1 MKMGGCPGSV
11 GSTESTE
18 KVLRASR
25 EQWGELGAYWEALGG
40 YWEGIW
46 GSLDSTGAYWKAQG
60 NTGRQWQSIGLLQK
74 ATGSS
79 RGYWNGAWGS
89 PDGSEGLQA
98 ASHQAVGL
106 AGKGRGVAGRR
117 VGTGERHF
125 CTSRQEL
132 EAQGSA
138 RPGAR
143 DRNWNRCHFPVR
155 EEKPDPAAGG
165 SSHCRSENRAGG
177 LGGGGGGGTLS
188 WFLFICLVM
197 KCFEGK
203 CQLRRC
209 CCQVLFGAR
218 GGGTRAGG
226 VGGGTARECA
236 CFWPRGSS
244 TVRGSP
250 PASLPS
256 TSGGIRRDFSWA
268 RLAGQRPFLPQVQA
282 RGR

>member
-1 MKMGGCPGSV
+1 MAGYWAV
-11 GSTESTE
+11 AESY
-18 KVLRASR
+18 R
-25 EQWGELGAYWEALGG
+25 EQQGVLERCLGVPGRQR
-40 YWEGIW
+40 
-46 GSLDSTGAYWKAQG
+46 GAPGCVTPGCGFGRQG
-60 NTGRQWQSIGLLQK
+60 TGRSRTACGDRREAFLHFQAG
-74 ATGSS
+74 AGGTGQRSARS
-79 RGYWNGAWGS
+79 E
-89 PDGSEGLQA
+89 GSELEP
-98 ASHQAVGL
+98 VPFP
-106 AGKGRGVAGRR
+106 GK
-117 VGTGERHF
+117 
-125 CTSRQEL
+125 
-132 EAQGSA
+132 
-138 RPGAR
+138 RPQ
-143 DRNWNRCHFPVR
+143 
-155 EEKPDPAAGG
+155 PDPAAGG